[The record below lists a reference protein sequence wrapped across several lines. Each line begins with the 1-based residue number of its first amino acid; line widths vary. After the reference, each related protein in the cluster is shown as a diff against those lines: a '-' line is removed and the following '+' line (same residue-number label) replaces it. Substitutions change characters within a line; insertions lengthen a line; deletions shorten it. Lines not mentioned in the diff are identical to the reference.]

1 MSKIQERIAEI
12 DKATKRSRTINN
24 ILWVFVFGLVALA
37 GYFAFDAS
45 QERNKAIDLAEK
57 NDSLRIIASDA
68 KDKLLL
74 SEEATQEKLDSIIRA
89 SGADLWQQAKG
100 INTLKAYSN
109 YFVENPND
117 SVHKADLTKAVNNL
131 LSNVGYVQYQETNG
145 NKLYDVASDVHL
157 DGDFVRFKT
166 DKSIRNGAIGVNNCG
181 ASNSKRI
188 DVIHKGKI
196 VRINKLCEASGSKS
210 IWAEIAY
217 SN

>member
-24 ILWVFVFGLVALA
+24 FLWVFVFGLVAVA
-37 GYFAFDAS
+37 GYFAFSANT
-45 QERNKAIDLAEK
+45 ERNKAVVLADK
-57 NDSLRIIASDA
+57 NDSLLIIANDA
-68 KDKLLL
+68 KDKLIL

-89 SGADLWQQAKG
+89 SDADIWQQVKS

-109 YFVENPND
+109 YAQQNPND
-117 SVHKADLTKAVNNL
+117 SIHKEDLVKAVNNL
-131 LSNVGYVQYQETNG
+131 LGNVGYVQYQETSG
-145 NKLYDVASDVHL
+145 NKLYNLAPEIALEGS
-157 DGDFVRFKT
+157 FVRFKT
-166 DKSIRNGAIGVNNCG
+166 DKAVRNGAIGINDCG

-188 DVIHKGKI
+188 DVIYKGKT
-196 VRINKLCEASGSKS
+196 VRVNKLCEAPGSKS